1 MSDGGCGVK
10 VVRVKPV
17 EDELLGV
24 RSPGGTVRTEECF
37 RGSVILPGH
46 GLSNSTN

>member
-10 VVRVKPV
+10 VVRVKLV

-24 RSPGGTVRTEECF
+24 RSFGGIVRIEECF
-37 RGSVILPGH
+37 RGFVIFFGY
-46 GLSNSTN
+46 GFFNFIN